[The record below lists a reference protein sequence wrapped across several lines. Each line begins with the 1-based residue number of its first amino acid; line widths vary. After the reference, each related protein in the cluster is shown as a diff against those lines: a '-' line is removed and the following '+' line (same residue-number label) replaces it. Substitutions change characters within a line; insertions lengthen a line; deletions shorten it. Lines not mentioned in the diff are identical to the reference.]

1 MKQQYSIDT
10 QTLIKNENLIN
21 LLEDKLSLM
30 NKVLMAKLDDNQ

>member
-21 LLEDKLSLM
+21 LLEDKLNLM